1 MFVLCFILIILYT
14 KEKLFCVKYMFMF
27 VLCFMFYIFLS
38 FGKIEKNP
46 LVYTYV
52 KRKVTIILATKRMK
66 VTEL

>member
-1 MFVLCFILIILYT
+1 
-14 KEKLFCVKYMFMF
+14 MF

-38 FGKIEKNP
+38 FGKIEKNQ
-46 LVYTYV
+46 LVYTFV

>member
-1 MFVLCFILIILYT
+1 
-14 KEKLFCVKYMFMF
+14 MF